1 MKRWTW
7 SENWART
14 SRVALASFLIF
25 FLTILLA
32 GPCWADDAA
41 NKAAR
46 ELAQKIAAQI
56 DHKKEVFVEVV
67 DLTGEMRA
75 ADLEDAKKVIESEL
89 RARGVRTVA
98 DASFEVKVRITLSTN
113 NVERL
118 WIADFENDGA
128 HEALMT
134 PFERVSFDSKPWA
147 SRTHI
152 DRELVFSGNSQILDF
167 GCTNPPAAKEC
178 GKVVVL
184 YTDGVVL
191 MDSDQGF
198 PRVAISHESAW
209 PRDVRGRLEIS
220 GADFRA
226 RVENVECSGNI
237 TRVQA
242 SKCAPINDSWIFK
255 GAGQMTVAF
264 LAPSGNWFQWAA
276 AVTSNTTKIS
286 REPFFSLAALE
297 IVGEPAWISTG
308 TKGDTRLVSGKN
320 GNILGATSAWGSEL
334 ATVKTDCGT
343 GWQILSTSKRDRT
356 ELDSIAVYEWAG
368 SEFRSLSDP
377 LELDGTVV
385 AMWAAENG
393 GPARAVVHNL
403 KTGNYEAYLLKVGC
417 SQ

>member
-1 MKRWTW
+1 VKRWTW
-7 SENWART
+7 FEIWART
-14 SRVALASFLIF
+14 PRIALASFLIC
-25 FLTILLA
+25 FLTILMA

-56 DHKKEVFVEVV
+56 GREKKVFVEVT

-75 ADLEDAKKVIESEL
+75 ADLDDAKKSIESEL
-89 RARGVRTVA
+89 RARGARTVG
-98 DASFEVKVRITLSTN
+98 DVSFDVKVRITLSRGTA
-113 NVERL
+113 ERL
-118 WIADFENDGA
+118 WIADFDNNGA
-128 HEALMT
+128 HAALME
-134 PFERVSFDSKPWA
+134 PFERASFDAKPWA

-178 GKVVVL
+178 GKVLVL

-191 MDSDQGF
+191 MDAEQSF
-198 PRVAISHESAW
+198 PRLAISHESAW
-209 PRDVRGRLEIS
+209 PRDLRGRLEIS
-220 GADFRA
+220 GADFQA
-226 RVENVECSGNI
+226 RVEGIECSGNI
-237 TRVQA
+237 GRVQA
-242 SKCAPINDSWIFK
+242 SKCAPVNSPWIFT
-255 GAGQMTVAF
+255 GAGQAAFAF

-276 AVTSNTTKIS
+276 ATSSGAKVN

-297 IVGEPAWISTG
+297 IAGEPAWISTG
-308 TKGDTRLVSGKN
+308 TKGDTRLVSAKN
-320 GNILGATSAWGSEL
+320 GNTFGTTSAWGSEV
-334 ATVKTDCGT
+334 ATVKTECGT
-343 GWQILSTSKRDRT
+343 GWQILTTSKRDRT
-356 ELDSIAVYEWAG
+356 ELDSVAVYEWAG
-368 SEFRSLSDP
+368 NEFRSLSDP

-385 AMWAAENG
+385 AMRPAENG

>member
-1 MKRWTW
+1 
-7 SENWART
+7 
-14 SRVALASFLIF
+14 
-25 FLTILLA
+25 
-32 GPCWADDAA
+32 
-41 NKAAR
+41 
-46 ELAQKIAAQI
+46 
-56 DHKKEVFVEVV
+56 
-67 DLTGEMRA
+67 
-75 ADLEDAKKVIESEL
+75 
-89 RARGVRTVA
+89 
-98 DASFEVKVRITLSTN
+98 
-113 NVERL
+113 L

>member
-1 MKRWTW
+1 
-7 SENWART
+7 
-14 SRVALASFLIF
+14 
-25 FLTILLA
+25 
-32 GPCWADDAA
+32 
-41 NKAAR
+41 
-46 ELAQKIAAQI
+46 
-56 DHKKEVFVEVV
+56 
-67 DLTGEMRA
+67 
-75 ADLEDAKKVIESEL
+75 
-89 RARGVRTVA
+89 
-98 DASFEVKVRITLSTN
+98 
-113 NVERL
+113 
-118 WIADFENDGA
+118 
-128 HEALMT
+128 
-134 PFERVSFDSKPWA
+134 
-147 SRTHI
+147 
-152 DRELVFSGNSQILDF
+152 VFSGNSQILDF